1 MGVGPSKLMFY
12 IGVPMDCLYIIYGA
26 TLSLYY
32 VLIEVPVDMLRRRA
46 TSLRRSPTID
56 DTQVAY
62 CSLGPIPGSHSTQQP
77 NVKLNKYS
85 E

>member
-32 VLIEVPVDMLRRRA
+32 VLIEVPVDML
-46 TSLRRSPTID
+46 
-56 DTQVAY
+56 
-62 CSLGPIPGSHSTQQP
+62 
-77 NVKLNKYS
+77 
-85 E
+85 